1 VPAAVTWVPVAGG
14 GVLLVYGEH
23 EKELCGGE
31 LETTNNRMELLA
43 AIQGLAAKILDPSLP
58 NRQYPLDRS

>member
-1 VPAAVTWVPVAGG
+1 
-14 GVLLVYGEH
+14 VLLVYGEH